1 MGTSSRK
8 IYVGPSLPGGTL
20 PQFTVFKGELPDHVV
35 ALMGKCPSLRPLI
48 VPVAKLGQARKDVST
63 SGSLL
68 NVYAMKI
75 RKEARG
81 E

>member
-8 IYVGPSLPGGTL
+8 IYVGPSLPGGIL
-20 PQFTVFKGELPDHVV
+20 PQFTVFKDEVPDHVV
-35 ALMGKCPSLRPLI
+35 ALMGKYPSLRPLI

-63 SGSLL
+63 KGNLL
-68 NVYAMKI
+68 NLYAAKV
-75 RKEARG
+75 RKEVRG